1 MFPGYHSNG
10 FWNANEHLRPYFATI
25 YVLRSRMGE
34 GFVLTSCVFA
44 IVNIRNGV

>member
-10 FWNANEHLRPYFATI
+10 FWNASEHLRPYFATI
-25 YVLRSRMGE
+25 YVLGSRMGE